1 MNASAS
7 QDTLLLLWGRDPS
20 AVSHLVSE
28 VQGKLL
34 GKQDA
39 NLALTRFSAAE
50 YVAEGAAASI
60 VGVVEACMTPPMFT
74 PYRVIVARELGI
86 FKPADLEALLS
97 YLKDPMPTTKLLL
110 VWEKPVGQSAL
121 ERLPPDLSKAV
132 ESAGGLLMAAD
143 AAQGKAGRA
152 WLKEECR
159 LAKVRLDSG
168 AFNLL
173 VERLGEDRTRVWG
186 ILDALHGAYGEAAQL
201 KAGDVAPYLGE
212 FGSAPPWGLTDAISR
227 GDFGSAQEQLERLL
241 GSGERHPLQIMA
253 SLNVYFER
261 ILRLDGA
268 SVRNAGEAAVLL
280 RQSGALPKSGS
291 PFPARVALQASKKV
305 GGWKI
310 RRVYELMAAADLD
323 LRGRSGMN
331 STVVLEVLVAR
342 LAQLH
347 R

>member
-1 MNASAS
+1 MNASATQVS
-7 QDTLLLLWGRDPS
+7 LLLLWGRDPS

-34 GKQDA
+34 GKHDA
-39 NLALTRFSAAE
+39 NLALTRFSADE
-50 YVAEGAAASI
+50 YAAEGAAASI

-86 FKPADLEALLS
+86 FKTADLEALLS

-121 ERLPPDLSKAV
+121 ERLPADLANAV
-132 ESAGGLLMAAD
+132 ESAGGLIMAAD
-143 AAQGKAGRA
+143 AAYGKAGRE
-152 WLKEECR
+152 WLKEQCG
-159 LAKVRLDSG
+159 LAKVRLDSA
-168 AFNLL
+168 AFELL

-186 ILDALHGAYGEAAQL
+186 ILDALHGAYGEGSRLSAE
-201 KAGDVAPYLGE
+201 DVAPYIGE
-212 FGSAPPWGLTDAISR
+212 FGSVPSWGLTDTISR
-227 GDFGSAQEQLERLL
+227 GDFGRAQGQLERLL

-253 SLNVYFER
+253 FLNGYFER

-280 RQSGALPKSGS
+280 RQSGALSKSGS
-291 PFPARVALQASKKV
+291 TFPAKVALESSKRV

-310 RRVYELMAAADLD
+310 RRVYELLAAADLD
-323 LRGRSGMN
+323 LRGRSGMP
-331 STVVLEVLVAR
+331 SSVVLEVLVAR
-342 LAQLH
+342 LVQLH